1 MDSFMFLVKN
11 ESKSACILTAISI
24 LVLLL
29 FSCSTTDS
37 DEVEVSHFYASI
49 NGPSMNGEIR
59 IDDDEDPS
67 TLNFS
72 GLIVPAHDDKPA
84 VAVLS
89 FNDYEGLVITIQV
102 PGEERLTE
110 LTENHEFFGMVI
122 GDTNNEI
129 NLLSRSVSIHV
140 TRLKN
145 NSAGITEM
153 RANFEGVM
161 VHDYFEDGNRIEEE
175 HTVKG
180 DFAFT
185 QNTFDFF

>member
-1 MDSFMFLVKN
+1 MLSVKIL
-11 ESKSACILTAISI
+11 SKGAFSLTVICI

-29 FSCSTTDS
+29 YSCSTTDS
-37 DEVEVSHFYASI
+37 DEIENSHFYVSI
-49 NGPSMNGEIR
+49 DGPSMNGEFR
-59 IDDDEDPS
+59 IDEDGDPS

-72 GLIVPAHDDKPA
+72 GLIMPAHDDKPA

-122 GDTNNEI
+122 GDTKNEI
-129 NLLSRSVSIHV
+129 ILLSRSVSMYV

-161 VHDYFEDGNRIEEE
+161 VHDYFEDGNRIEEA